1 MDDQLLFDDLL
12 RVAKTLGVASR
23 VESFETPA
31 TAGGGSCV
39 LRGEPLILLDARAP
53 LRERIEALA
62 RALSE
67 LDSEAIFMTPAAR
80 EALEAMRQSPAA
92 VGRGAGRI
100 CDRAEGKASSSA
112 GELDGREGVP

>member
-12 RVAKTLGVASR
+12 RAARSLGIEIR
-23 VESFETPA
+23 MESFETPA

-53 LRERIEALA
+53 LRQRIEALA

-67 LDSEAIFMTPAAR
+67 LDSERIFMTPQAR
-80 EALEAMRQSPAA
+80 EAVEAMRVLFA
-92 VGRGAGRI
+92 
-100 CDRAEGKASSSA
+100 RAEPV
-112 GELDGREGVP
+112 D